1 MQYIPSHK
9 ESNKKDYFNRAKTG
23 WYKTYRL
30 CDENKNRLTEIYENK
45 PLELQNIAQDLGRNM
60 HIIHDQEYKNSNT
73 IKKLTHRINE
83 RIVDQICIAANLD
96 KPIWQTKQEL
106 AKKKLENL
114 HEQKELLEKH
124 INKK

>member
-1 MQYIPSHK
+1 M
-9 ESNKKDYFNRAKTG
+9 
-23 WYKTYRL
+23 
-30 CDENKNRLTEIYENK
+30 TEIYENK

-83 RIVDQICIAANLD
+83 RIVDQICVAANLE
-96 KPIWQTKQEL
+96 KPTWQTKQEL

-124 INKK
+124 INNL